1 MNDDIRVMMVEDDFM
16 VAEINKHATEQVD
29 GFKVVKIALNGSAAL
44 HQLAHE
50 QIDLVVL
57 DVYLPDIN
65 GLEVLKEARRC
76 EYPVDF
82 ILITAAHDTHTVE
95 QAMRYGIVDYLIKPF
110 DFMRYKAA
118 LAEYRDKRFSLKSV
132 GMMSQGLLDSLLIRS
147 TAHQET
153 SSLPKG
159 ISPLT
164 LQKIKDYLMETRKE
178 ALAFEIAERMSIS
191 RITARRYLEYLAT
204 TGVLRKEIRYQK
216 VGRPLIF
223 YVKV

>member
-1 MNDDIRVMMVEDDFM
+1 MSDEIRVMIVEDDFM
-16 VAEINKHATEQVD
+16 VAEINKQATEQVY
-29 GFKVVKIALNGSAAL
+29 GFKVIKIALNGATAL
-44 HQLAHE
+44 HHLTQD

-110 DFMRYKAA
+110 DFARYKSA
-118 LAEYRDKRFSLKSV
+118 LTEYRDKRFSLKSV
-132 GMMSQGLLDSLLIRS
+132 GAMNQGLLDSLLVRS
-147 TAHQET
+147 ATYQKELA
-153 SSLPKG
+153 LPKG

-164 LQKIKDYLMETRKE
+164 LQKIVDYVKKLNTE
-178 ALAFEIAERMSIS
+178 ALASEIAEEISIS
-191 RITARRYLEYLAT
+191 RVTARRYLEYLAA
-204 TGVLRKEIRYQK
+204 TGVLRKETRYQK
-216 VGRPLIF
+216 VGRPIIF
-223 YVKV
+223 YVKT

>member
-1 MNDDIRVMMVEDDFM
+1 MSDDIRVMVVEDDFM
-16 VAEINKHATEQVD
+16 VAEINKQVTEQVD
-29 GFKVVKIALNGSAAL
+29 GFKVVKTALNGSAAL
-44 HQLAHE
+44 NQLAHD

-57 DVYLPDIN
+57 DVYLPDLN
-65 GLEVLKEARRC
+65 GLDVLKEARRC

-110 DFMRYKAA
+110 DFARYKAA

-132 GMMSQGLLDSLLIRS
+132 GAMNQGFLDSLLVRS
-147 TAHQET
+147 TALQEEM
-153 SSLPKG
+153 SLPKG

-164 LQKIKDYLMETRKE
+164 LQKIKDYLKETHKE
-178 ALAFEIAERMSIS
+178 ALASEIAERMSIS
-191 RITARRYLEYLAT
+191 RVTARRYLEHLAS

-216 VGRPLIF
+216 IGRPLIF
-223 YVKV
+223 YVKI